1 MPILSTDYGNVRH
14 TERLLDDG
22 EASTMKQVY
31 RFALQLHFESLRDL
45 INVLLFHL

>member
-31 RFALQLHFESLRDL
+31 RFESLRDL